1 MWRRKEGRM
10 SFSHSDFECY
20 LRECKWI
27 VAKMCKQRDR
37 YARCCCGRR
46 DPNLICGYIEER
58 KSQSSWHDMNML
70 INNLLNSKD
79 MLKGSSHQR
88 VGDLRYVS
96 RLISCYLKLKEHGT
110 SHFISLLLLPWHFAA
125 DNRFWKSLNSSRREG
140 RRTFRKKFLAT
151 AYPPFQPYLS
161 KTKF

>member
-1 MWRRKEGRM
+1 MDRQIRRKGRRSKLRNTTHAESIVQQTIFCSRGEGRKEGRLGSLSP

-58 KSQSSWHDMNML
+58 KSQSSRHDMNML
-70 INNLLNSKD
+70 INNLLNSED

-88 VGDLRYVS
+88 VGDLRYV
-96 RLISCYLKLKEHGT
+96 KG
-110 SHFISLLLLPWHFAA
+110 
-125 DNRFWKSLNSSRREG
+125 
-140 RRTFRKKFLAT
+140 
-151 AYPPFQPYLS
+151 
-161 KTKF
+161 